1 MRELEGVH
9 NFREVAGYPVEGGG
23 VMRSGMLFRAGA
35 LDLMSE
41 ADANHLGEELRLRT
55 ILDLRHGEEIE
66 MRVAPHALDERV
78 ILHSIFPEDSA
89 LADVTAE
96 LNGLYGTGISSGR
109 YLHYLDIAGH
119 RFTEAFKM
127 FAEPDSYPML
137 VHCTAGKDRT
147 GVLIGM
153 VMEVLGCSPEDIAKE
168 YGLSDAATDR
178 LLAYLV
184 ASGRQIEG
192 SEEEIR
198 ARLATPADRMSGFL
212 DLLRDKHGG
221 ARAFFEKSG
230 VTREEIEQVRELLTA
245 KS

>member
-9 NFREVAGYPVEGGG
+9 NFREVAGYPVQGGW
-23 VMRSGMLFRAGA
+23 VMRPGMLFRAGA

-41 ADANHLGEELRLRT
+41 ADAKHLGEELRLRT

-96 LNGLYGTGISSGR
+96 LNGLYGAGIS
-109 YLHYLDIAGH
+109 
-119 RFTEAFKM
+119 FKM
-127 FAEPDSYPML
+127 FAEAESYPML

-153 VMEVLGCSPEDIAKE
+153 VMEVLGCSPEDIAHE
-168 YGLSDAATDR
+168 YGLSNAATDR

-192 SEEEIR
+192 TEEEIR

-212 DLLRDKHGG
+212 ELLRDKHGG
-221 ARAFFEKSG
+221 AEAFFERSG
-230 VTREEIEQVRELLTA
+230 VPRDEIERVRELLTSKPA
-245 KS
+245 